1 MANPPSHSARSPGT
15 DTTNPTPK
23 AEAAK
28 GDEDHPTRWAS
39 IVLRGA
45 NDYMLDEMERSV
57 HDCLCAVKRT
67 LENRSVVP
75 GGGAVEMAVSVYLE
89 NFATTIGS
97 REQLALSEFANA
109 CVVIPKTLAVN
120 AAKDST
126 DLVSKLRAYHHA
138 AAKSLLSS
146 SLNIADPVS
155 ASQSAARAVAK
166 VSGGKVGENLDK
178 TMPGSQPGQVGQE
191 DEGPQSPPTTIS
203 AFESHRRAVDPK
215 KAAYKW

>member
-28 GDEDHPTRWAS
+28 GDEEHPTRWAS

-97 REQLALSEFANA
+97 REQLALSEFAMR
-109 CVVIPKTLAVN
+109 VL
-120 AAKDST
+120 SF
-126 DLVSKLRAYHHA
+126 RRR
-138 AAKSLLSS
+138 LLSMPPRIRRILS
-146 SLNIADPVS
+146 PNFELITTRRPNRCSAQVS
-155 ASQSAARAVAK
+155 TLPIR
-166 VSGGKVGENLDK
+166 
-178 TMPGSQPGQVGQE
+178 
-191 DEGPQSPPTTIS
+191 
-203 AFESHRRAVDPK
+203 FRRRRALRGRLPK
-215 KAAYKW
+215 LAAVRSARIWTRRCQGVSLGK